1 MWLVSGGGDLR
12 SVCAAA
18 ANHASPLSAATTP
31 RPSLLRQPRLAPL
44 CCASRRRGAF
54 PAALRQR
61 LQAWQAARECCRC
74 CKCCRHECASRMR
87 GVPSAVAAV
96 AGVADTRVAG
106 VAGVAAPSF
115 AAQRFSRKKKAC
127 AVCAASKTHITELNS
142 AGCTGNCCRFSRF
155 RGLDALLRVS

>member
-44 CCASRRRGAF
+44 CCASRRCGAF
-54 PAALRQR
+54 PAALHQR
-61 LQAWQAARECCRC
+61 LQAWQAARTCCRRCRCCRHECQSQVRRSLSRSSGCRSGRHECCRC
-74 CKCCRHECASRMR
+74 CRCGSTECRGTALLGE
-87 GVPSAVAAV
+87 
-96 AGVADTRVAG
+96 
-106 VAGVAAPSF
+106 
-115 AAQRFSRKKKAC
+115 KKTC
-127 AVCAASKTHITELNS
+127 GVCAGSKTHITELNS
-142 AGCTGNCCRFSRF
+142 ASCTGNRCRFSRV